1 MTRFGS
7 VSSLQKKM
15 AVSSDFFGR
24 NCSSFFFLEFGN
36 STTTSAVVFL
46 GTLRERACAVSAR
59 SRRTGDPLSC
69 GAGGRF
75 GMANLAKLT
84 AFSLA
89 VAFAVV
95 WAYGVFHVL
104 SPSFGGP
111 NQCEM
116 SYMRPSYLAVPLPPS
131 VKNHRGYELFLYREA
146 MPAGSSGQTELDGL
160 GKPIADDGD
169 GTFGKF
175 KSHRFG
181 TPVFFLPGN
190 GGSYKQVRSLGAET
204 QRMRDARLK
213 VLDNERRE
221 KERQERHS
229 DGDENPAD
237 GESRTQRDGESVPSL
252 DWFSLSFNQE
262 LCAFHAGLLKTQT
275 EFTFAVIKHVLSLY
289 PKDTQRHVIIVGHS
303 MGGIVGRAAVLEM
316 HRERE
321 MHPNQNLPFLS
332 TLLTLATPH
341 RASPAATTVSL
352 GRLLNK
358 LNHEWQ
364 RPGFIKNT
372 NLVSILG
379 GDRDRQVRR
388 EHARV
393 AFLGGDNEKGEH
405 ENESKNVF
413 AFAVDVARLDKKKSL
428 SADHQCV
435 VWCNQVV
442 KAVAFALIDVVGV
455 SGVVTSGENPETA
468 ARNARDVLRRAL
480 LGEAGNATQPSG
492 VKHGSDADVTEE
504 PSLSVQLCLARFV
517 ITATPCLGP
526 IAVAVAFLGAST
538 ATPRR
543 RVRRDA
549 ANGLSGSAVF
559 VFAVL
564 AAVCASALHPGLGM
578 ICGVFVRAVGIFRRG
593 NRKCVWGDRRELS
606 RLIAHCVAAAL
617 TTPSLVASVHASIR
631 GATGFWGD
639 RDVWWCSPHTIIDTT
654 CASVTC
660 LAALVE
666 VVEPGVAVGE
676 ADVFTWSAF
685 VVAIRACV
693 DPTRAYRVQYATAID
708 SAGVCLG
715 SLGRWRMRGRFTRGK
730 EKTR

>member
-1 MTRFGS
+1 
-7 VSSLQKKM
+7 M

-393 AFLGGDNEKGEH
+393 AFLGGDNEKDEH

-413 AFAVDVARLDKKKSL
+413 AFAVDVARLDKKKTYQRTT
-428 SADHQCV
+428 SA
-435 VWCNQVV
+435 W
-442 KAVAFALIDVVGV
+442 F
-455 SGVVTSGENPETA
+455 
-468 ARNARDVLRRAL
+468 
-480 LGEAGNATQPSG
+480 
-492 VKHGSDADVTEE
+492 
-504 PSLSVQLCLARFV
+504 
-517 ITATPCLGP
+517 
-526 IAVAVAFLGAST
+526 
-538 ATPRR
+538 
-543 RVRRDA
+543 
-549 ANGLSGSAVF
+549 
-559 VFAVL
+559 
-564 AAVCASALHPGLGM
+564 
-578 ICGVFVRAVGIFRRG
+578 
-593 NRKCVWGDRRELS
+593 
-606 RLIAHCVAAAL
+606 
-617 TTPSLVASVHASIR
+617 
-631 GATGFWGD
+631 GAT
-639 RDVWWCSPHTIIDTT
+639 RS
-654 CASVTC
+654 SRR
-660 LAALVE
+660 LRL
-666 VVEPGVAVGE
+666 
-676 ADVFTWSAF
+676 
-685 VVAIRACV
+685 R
-693 DPTRAYRVQYATAID
+693 
-708 SAGVCLG
+708 
-715 SLGRWRMRGRFTRGK
+715 
-730 EKTR
+730 